1 MGDSTKRRCPRPQN
15 NLRMT
20 TERKFSMTQ
29 TLQFRYYY
37 KNQSEQFHFYKI
49 PKVLFTDARF
59 KGLSAEAKILYGLML
74 DRMSLSMKNGWMDNQ
89 NRIYIYFTLE
99 DAVELLG
106 CGHGKAVR
114 LFSEL
119 DSVKGIGLIER
130 KKQGQG
136 KPAKI
141 YVKNFL
147 EDEAADGGSDEN
159 KTSQNRNS
167 EKGDFQGKDE
177 QFSQNGNSQQGVT
190 SDFQKSALLKKESQ
204 DIPFSGS
211 LDFSKSNGNNTDLS
225 KTERNDTESFYDSMD
240 GMERAREKQE
250 MEQLIRRN
258 IEYDVLFLRN
268 PSCDREIDEI
278 VSLMTEVATSRRS
291 MIHLDKQDIPQPMVK
306 ERLLSLQCEHIEYVL
321 ERMQSN
327 TAKIHNIRSYL
338 LTALYHAPETIH
350 HYYAAQMRED

>member
-1 MGDSTKRRCPRPQN
+1 
-15 NLRMT
+15 
-20 TERKFSMTQ
+20 MTQ

-37 KNQSEQFHFYKI
+37 KNQAEQFNFYKI
-49 PKVLFTDARF
+49 PKVLFTDPRF

-74 DRMSLSMKNGWMDNQ
+74 DRMSLSMKNGWMDSQ

-99 DAVELLG
+99 DALELMG
-106 CGHGKAVR
+106 CGQGKAVR
-114 LFSEL
+114 LFAEL

-147 EDEAADGGSDEN
+147 EDETADGGSDEN

-167 EKGDFQGKDE
+167 EKGDFQGKE
-177 QFSQNGNSQQGVT
+177 GQLSPNRNFQQEVT
-190 SDFQKSALLKKESQ
+190 SDFQKSALLQRESQ
-204 DIPFSGS
+204 DLSKTGS
-211 LDFSKSNGNNTDLS
+211 LDFPKSNRNNTDLS

-240 GMERAREKQE
+240 GMERAREKE
-250 MEQLIRRN
+250 KMEQLIRRN

-291 MIHLDKQDIPQPMVK
+291 TIHLDKQDIPQPMVK
-306 ERLLSLQCEHIEYVL
+306 KRLLSLQCEHIEYVL
-321 ERMQSN
+321 ERMQNS
-327 TAKIHNIRSYL
+327 TTKIHNIRAYL

-350 HYYAAQMRED
+350 HYYSAQMREQNDRADLDELLSF

>member
-1 MGDSTKRRCPRPQN
+1 
-15 NLRMT
+15 
-20 TERKFSMTQ
+20 MTQ

-37 KNQSEQFHFYKI
+37 KNQAEQFHFYKI

-59 KGLSAEAKILYGLML
+59 KGFSAEAKILYGLML
-74 DRMSLSMKNGWMDNQ
+74 DRMSLSMKNGWMDSQ

-147 EDEAADGGSDEN
+147 EDEAVDGDSDEN

-190 SDFQKSALLKKESQ
+190 SDFQKSALLKKES
-204 DIPFSGS
+204 

-225 KTERNDTESFYDSMD
+225 KTERNKTESFNDSMD

-268 PSCDREIDEI
+268 PSCDKEIDEI

-291 MIHLDKQDIPQPMVK
+291 TIHLDKQDIPQPMVK
-306 ERLLSLQCEHIEYVL
+306 ERLLSLQCEHI
-321 ERMQSN
+321 
-327 TAKIHNIRSYL
+327 
-338 LTALYHAPETIH
+338 
-350 HYYAAQMRED
+350 

>member
-1 MGDSTKRRCPRPQN
+1 
-15 NLRMT
+15 
-20 TERKFSMTQ
+20 MTQ

-37 KNQSEQFHFYKI
+37 KNQAEQFHFYKI

-74 DRMSLSMKNGWMDNQ
+74 DRMSLSMKNGWMDSQ

-99 DAVELLG
+99 DALELLG

-147 EDEAADGGSDEN
+147 EDEAEDGDTDEN

-167 EKGDFQGKDE
+167 GKGDFQGKDE

-204 DIPFSGS
+204 DLSKIGSLDIPFSGS
-211 LDFSKSNGNNTDLS
+211 LDFPKSNGNNTNLS

-240 GMERAREKQE
+240 GMERAREKEE

-291 MIHLDKQDIPQPMVK
+291 TIHLDKQDIPQPMVK

-327 TAKIHNIRSYL
+327 TAKIHNIRAYL

>member
-1 MGDSTKRRCPRPQN
+1 MGDSTKRRCPRLQN

-37 KNQSEQFHFYKI
+37 KNQAEQFHFYKI

-147 EDEAADGGSDEN
+147 EDEAVTEESDEN

-167 EKGDFQGKDE
+167 GKGAFQGKDE
-177 QFSQNGNSQQGVT
+177 QFSQNGNSQHEVT
-190 SDFQKSALLKKESQ
+190 SDFQKSALLKKGSQ
-204 DIPFSGS
+204 DLSKLGS
-211 LDFSKSNGNNTDLS
+211 LDFPKSNGNNTDLS

-240 GMERAREKQE
+240 GMERTREKE
-250 MEQLIRRN
+250 KMEQLIRRN

-291 MIHLDKQDIPQPMVK
+291 TIHLDKQDIPQPMVK

-321 ERMQSN
+321 ERMQSS
-327 TAKIHNIRSYL
+327 TTKIHNIRAYL